1 MPGSS
6 HASARSACG
15 GFPGFLRFRDYSSII
30 PASLCH
36 PGQEKMNRS
45 LQASLR
51 VLLAACLAF
60 VSVFAAAAEPSGET
74 LKSIKARDVVA
85 IGFLTDAIP
94 E

>member
-1 MPGSS
+1 
-6 HASARSACG
+6 
-15 GFPGFLRFRDYSSII
+15 
-30 PASLCH
+30 
-36 PGQEKMNRS
+36 MNRS